1 MSATDLDLPPT
12 KTEIRRARVE
22 EQALDAAK
30 VRKEIAEAA
39 IARDS
44 KTARLRALRLAKEA
58 ADRDAVAALPPKF
71 KAVRRKVVAR

>member
-1 MSATDLDLPPT
+1 MSATDLDLPLT

-44 KTARLRALRLAKEA
+44 KTVRLRALRLAKEA
-58 ADRDAVAALPPKF
+58 ADREAVAALPSKT
-71 KAVRRKVVAR
+71 KSVRRKLAAS

>member
-1 MSATDLDLPPT
+1 MSDTDLDLPPT

-30 VRKEIAEAA
+30 VRKEIAEAS

-58 ADRDAVAALPPKF
+58 ADREAIAAMPPKA
-71 KAVRRKVVAR
+71 KSVRRKVAAH

>member
-1 MSATDLDLPPT
+1 MSTTGLDLPPT

-22 EQALDAAK
+22 EQAIDAAK

-58 ADRDAVAALPPKF
+58 ADQEAIAALPPKT
-71 KAVRRKVVAR
+71 KSTRRKVAAR